1 MSYVRRDSC
10 DASFCCSS
18 CLFACECCADKD
30 EASHVRQLL
39 CVDENDPR
47 VKSADRFAAGVVE
60 EERRLFENHDEE
72 DEAGEEEEEDDVDEA
87 EEEAPLV
94 LTNVVLLP
102 EV

>member
-18 CLFACECCADKD
+18 CLLACECCADKD
-30 EASHVRQLL
+30 EGSHVRQLL
-39 CVDENDPR
+39 FVDENDPL
-47 VKSADRFAAGVVE
+47 VVSADSFAAGVVE
-60 EERRLFENHDEE
+60 EEQRLFENHDVE
-72 DEAGEEEEEDDVDEA
+72 DEEAGEEEEEDEA

-94 LTNVVLLP
+94 LTNVVLVP